1 MQDQFTPPQN
11 LQTADVPTVTEAL
24 RILRRAADR
33 EGLAMNAEMTFSPYR
48 SRYEIHL
55 NPRLDGKKEGVRSDG

>member
-1 MQDQFTPPQN
+1 MQEQFKPTPIPK
-11 LQTADVPTVTEAL
+11 TGEPPTVQEAL

-55 NPRLDGKKEGVRSDG
+55 NPRLNGKKEAQS